1 MLAGRAGYAACTVHL
16 LLPLKRQFSPVTS
29 SISLAESVSVLA
41 SFASWRQSVNL
52 AAMWGLFLE
61 CSLAYRKLGT
71 GICAIL
77 HTLELAF
84 HGIPD
89 LAGIFGSQ
97 NGGRGASLSLKIPDR
112 IGG

>member
-16 LLPLKRQFSPVTS
+16 LLPLKRRFSPVTS

-84 HGIPD
+84 HGTPD
-89 LAGIFGSQ
+89 FGGNLRVPKWRSRRQ
-97 NGGRGASLSLKIPDR
+97 SLPENSGQSGG
-112 IGG
+112 